1 MDLGFIRL
9 YLNDFA
15 SAKKGDDPNTVQI
28 SKRPFIVQTPC
39 ETFMQFSNCKDGVSF
54 VGGIKVELITCDGA
68 VKSDIT
74 NFFFYDTLIVDGLPQ
89 IRFEFGKIGVDYWT
103 TPLFLKITDLINE
116 NVYYSNSFLVTNYR
130 SHLTTR
136 CEYSNFGRFKGI
148 PYDLKPTTQTIR
160 FFDCFYQDSANTK
173 NIKSYTQTDGNI
185 ANYRDVTTFGKMYV
199 FSFLDIAIDN
209 RLNEMFSHD
218 TVFVDGE
225 RVKIQTYEPA
235 EILGDSNFKTATF
248 TVNTQGEYSTL
259 GYQLFEPLQL
269 LSFTPSGLYTA
280 ANFPT
285 DIIGLFNRDVTLGV
299 GTIKIYDEF
308 NNLIITF
315 TQNNITL
322 ADNEFVI
329 DNLGFDTI
337 IKKYYVIIS
346 EGLFIGAGC
355 NDFSIK
361 NIRDWTFEIVGGQYD
376 PADYDTT
383 NDYT

>member
-28 SKRPFIVQTPC
+28 TKRPFIVQTPC
-39 ETFMQFSNCKDGVSF
+39 ETFMQFSNCKDGVRF
-54 VGGIKVELITCDGA
+54 VGAIKVELITCDGA
-68 VKSDIT
+68 VKSNIT
-74 NFFFYDTLIVDGLPQ
+74 NFFFYDTLIVDGLHQ
-89 IRFEFGKIGVDYWT
+89 IRFEFGNTGFDYWT
-103 TPLFLKITDLINE
+103 TPLFLKITDLIND
-116 NVYYSNSFLVTNYR
+116 NVYYSNSFLITNYR

-225 RVKIQTYEPA
+225 RIKIQTYEPA
-235 EILGDSNFKTATF
+235 EILGDTNFKTATF
-248 TVNTQGEYSTL
+248 SVNTQGQYSTL
-259 GYQLFEPLQL
+259 GYQLFEPLAL
-269 LSFTPSGLYTA
+269 LSFTPTGIYTDA
-280 ANFPT
+280 TFPS
-285 DIIGLFNRDVTLGV
+285 DIIGLFNQPVTLGI

-322 ADNEFVI
+322 SDNEFVI

-337 IKKYYVIIS
+337 VKKYYVIIS
-346 EGLFIGAGC
+346 EGLFIGLGC
-355 NDFSIK
+355 NNFSIR
-361 NIRDWTFEIVGGQYD
+361 NITDWTFEIVGGQYD